1 MAEDKYV
8 VRYFYIRKR
17 GSQYFIFKKMYNSLL
32 TEKQYQQLKGQ
43 RAFLCRTKPTAKARL
58 SAIPAV
64 IATMSTASPTDLKS
78 YKELDLVKAIDLKD
92 EQKKALAYFQKN
104 VLHLA

>member
-8 VRYFYIRKR
+8 VRYFYIKRR

-43 RAFLCRTKPTAKARL
+43 SAFLCRTKPTAKAKL
-58 SAIPAV
+58 SPIPAA
-64 IATMSTASPTDLKS
+64 IATMSVASPNDLKT
-78 YKELDLVKAIDLKD
+78 YKELNLVKAIQLKD

>member
-1 MAEDKYV
+1 MGEDKYV

-17 GSQYFIFKKMYNSLL
+17 GSQYFIFKKMYNSVL
-32 TEKQYQQLKGQ
+32 TEKQYQQLKGK
-43 RAFLCRTKPTAKARL
+43 RAFLCKTKPTAQAKL

-64 IATMSTASPTDLKS
+64 IAMMGPANATDLKS
-78 YKELDLVKAIDLKD
+78 YKELNLVKAIDLKD

-104 VLHLA
+104 ILHLA